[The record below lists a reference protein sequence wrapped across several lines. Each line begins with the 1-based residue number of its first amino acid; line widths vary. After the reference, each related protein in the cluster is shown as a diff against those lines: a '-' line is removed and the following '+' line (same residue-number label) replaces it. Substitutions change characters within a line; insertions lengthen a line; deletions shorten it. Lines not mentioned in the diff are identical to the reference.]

1 MGDAF
6 QTSSETTR
14 TSELDQAGWG
24 WRRRRGD
31 QERRGKR
38 NLRNAER
45 GNKERKS
52 KGNEAKTKK
61 KRKKAAAEK
70 KSKNT
75 AAERKSKK
83 AAALKKEDTQK
94 AQESKKEQNAKA
106 HRKLENQHKHA
117 HQQFRAKKTEKEAK
131 KADIIRK
138 WREIYQKSLAQAAAK
153 LKRTFSEKVAKAK
166 EKGSKKNVNVDKV
179 ARKCVKGRGKSE
191 ILGSMLLQW
200 GFIKKSA
207 DKVPKKVLDL
217 YVEKGKAALS
227 GDTSRADKIATKV
240 VLNRAK
246 KLLDC
251 VNNRI

>member
-1 MGDAF
+1 MGIVSEDAF

-83 AAALKKEDTQK
+83 A
-94 AQESKKEQNAKA
+94 
-106 HRKLENQHKHA
+106 
-117 HQQFRAKKTEKEAK
+117 
-131 KADIIRK
+131 DIIRK

-153 LKRTFSEKVAKAK
+153 LKRTFSEKVAKAE

-191 ILGSMLLQW
+191 LLGSMLLQW
-200 GFIKKSA
+200 GFVKKST
-207 DKVPKKVLDL
+207 DKVNVDK
-217 YVEKGKAALS
+217 YVAKGQKAVEE
-227 GDTSRADKIATKV
+227 GNTSRAGKIATKA

-251 VNNRI
+251 ANNRIFRL